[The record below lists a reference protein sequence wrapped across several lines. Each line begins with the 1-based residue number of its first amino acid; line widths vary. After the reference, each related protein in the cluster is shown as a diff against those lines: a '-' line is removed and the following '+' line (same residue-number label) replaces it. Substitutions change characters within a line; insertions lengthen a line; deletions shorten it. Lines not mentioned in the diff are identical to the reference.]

1 MKMRYTYGLLS
12 ILLVSSICLFAFR
25 ESATPNIGIQNPRC
39 EMLVNPLGIDA
50 LQPRL
55 SWEITADTRDVQQT
69 AYHILVASSIE
80 KLNANIGDLWDS
92 GDVKSDASIQVS
104 YNGKALKSNEDCF
117 WKIKVTTSKGESAWS
132 QPAHWSMGL
141 LNASDWKGKWIG
153 LDKSFPWDSITT
165 FSKLSARYFR
175 KEFVA
180 DGGVKK
186 ATLYICGLGLY
197 EVFINGK
204 RIGDQVLASAPTDY
218 RKTIKYNT
226 YNVTDEIGKSGGAA
240 TMGVVLGNGRFFTM
254 RQNYK
259 PQKINTFGYPKM
271 LLQLDIEYT
280 GGTHKVISSD
290 GSWKVTSD
298 GPIRSNNEYDGEIY
312 DANKELNGW
321 ANPGTVTYAGDV
333 GRIAYAYNDGK
344 WMNAEL
350 VEAPAGK
357 MEAQMNEKI
366 RVTDIIKPRSIK
378 KLNDNAYV
386 MDMGQNMAGWLQM
399 KVKGNKGQTVKLR
412 FAETTKADGELY
424 VANLRDAKSTDTY
437 VLKGEG
443 QEVWH
448 PTFVYHGFRYVEII
462 GYPGIPTVNDFEGQ
476 VVNDDLENTGHIE
489 TSNELINKIYRNAY
503 WGIRANYKGMPLD
516 CPQRNERMP
525 WLADHA
531 TGSYSES
538 FVFDNAK
545 LYSKWTDD
553 IEDSQKSEGQLPDVA
568 PAYWNYYSEDLTWP
582 ATYLII
588 ADMLYN
594 QYGDTKPIA
603 KHYDSMKKWLWYM
616 KGKYMTNYIVTKDKY
631 GDWCVPP
638 ESPELI
644 HSKDTL
650 RSTDG
655 KLIATAYYFRLLS
668 LMDKFARILNKPQDI
683 KEFDALSANIKTA
696 FDAQFYNAQ
705 SKQYGNN
712 SVTSNLLPLYFGI
725 VPEADRKAVF
735 KSIEDKIVIANKTHI
750 STGVIG
756 TQWLMR
762 SLTDNGRTDI
772 AYHLVSNTDYPSW
785 GYMVNKGAT
794 TFWELWNGDT
804 AAPQMNS
811 QNHVMLLGDLLVWLY
826 EDLAGIKTNPM
837 QPGFKQLVMKPEP
850 AEGLNFV
857 NASYHSIHGNIK
869 SNWKKD
875 GKAFNWNISIPANSS
890 AIAYVPATAANSV
903 LESGKPLANDEG
915 VKFLRMEK
923 GKAVLQVSSGDYS
936 FRSIL

>member
-1 MKMRYTYGLLS
+1 MKTRLTYGFILTLLIGS
-12 ILLVSSICLFAFR
+12 VSLFSFR
-25 ESATPNIGIQNPRC
+25 ENAAPNIALQNLRC

-50 LQPRL
+50 TQPRL
-55 SWEITADTRDVQQT
+55 SWEVTAGVRDVQQT
-69 AYHILVASSIE
+69 AYRILVATTIE
-80 KLNANIGDLWDS
+80 KLNANTGDLWDS
-92 GDVKSDASIQVS
+92 GNINSDASIQVA
-104 YNGKALKSNEDCF
+104 YKGKPLKSQIACF
-117 WKIKVTTSKGESAWS
+117 WKVKITTNKGESAWS
-132 QPAHWSMGL
+132 KPAQWSMGL

-175 KEFVA
+175 KEFNTPSA
-180 DGGVKK
+180 IKK
-186 ATLYICGLGLY
+186 ATVHIVGLGLY
-197 EVFINGK
+197 ELYINGNK
-204 RIGDQVLASAPTDY
+204 IGADVLSQSPTDY
-218 RKTIKYNT
+218 RKTVKYDTYDVTTQVKQGDNT
-226 YNVTDEIGKSGGAA
+226 IG
-240 TMGVVLGNGRFFTM
+240 TILGNGRFFTM

-271 LLQLDIEYT
+271 LLQLDIEYAD
-280 GGTHKVISSD
+280 GSKSSVVTD
-290 GSWKVTSD
+290 ESWKVTTD
-298 GPIRSNNEYDGEIY
+298 GPIRSNNEYDGEQY
-312 DANKELNGW
+312 DANKELTDW
-321 ANPGTVTYAGDV
+321 ANA
-333 GRIAYAYNDGK
+333 RYNDAAWLK
-344 WMNAEL
+344 PEL
-350 VEAPAGK
+350 VQAPAGK
-357 MEAQMNEKI
+357 LAAQMNERI
-366 RVTDIIKPRSIK
+366 GITDIIKPKAIT

-399 KVKGNKGQTVKLR
+399 KVKGSKGQSIKLR

-424 VANLRDAKSTDTY
+424 VANLRDAKVTDTY
-437 VLKGEG
+437 TLKGG
-443 QEVWH
+443 AQEIWR
-448 PTFVYHGFRYVEII
+448 PIFVYHGFRYVEII
-462 GYPGIPTVNDFEGQ
+462 GYPGVPTVEDFEGQ
-476 VVNDDLENTGHIE
+476 VVNDDLEVTGKFE
-489 TSNELINKIYRNAY
+489 TSNDLINKIYRNAY

-545 LYSKWTDD
+545 LYAKWTDD
-553 IEDSQKSEGQLPDVA
+553 IEDSQKPEGQLPDVA
-568 PAYWNYYSEDLTWP
+568 PAYWNYYSDDVTWP
-582 ATYLII
+582 ATYLIV

-616 KGKYMTNYIVTKDKY
+616 KGKYMTNYIMIKDKY

-650 RSTDG
+650 RNTDG

-668 LMDKFARILNKPQDI
+668 LMDKFAKILNKPQDI
-683 KEFDALSANIKTA
+683 KEFNALSANIKTA
-696 FDAQFYNAQ
+696 FNKQYYNANT
-705 SKQYGNN
+705 KQYANN
-712 SVTSNLLPLYFGI
+712 SVTSNLLPLYFDM
-725 VPEADRKAVF
+725 VPVADRKAVF
-735 KSIEDKIVIANKTHI
+735 KSIEDKIVITNKTHI

-762 SLTDNGRTDI
+762 SLTDNNRTDI

-826 EDLAGIKTNPM
+826 EDLGGIKTNPM
-837 QPGFKQLVMKPEP
+837 KPGFKQLVMKPEP
-850 AEGLNFV
+850 AAGLNFV
-857 NASYHSIHGNIK
+857 NASYHSIHGMIK

-875 GKAFNWNISIPANSS
+875 GKIFNWNITIPANSS
-890 AIAYVPATAANSV
+890 AIIYVPATEVNNV
-903 LESGKPLANDEG
+903 TEGGKLVTGDEG

-923 GKAVLQVSSGDYS
+923 GRVVLQVSSGDYS
-936 FRSIL
+936 FKSAM

>member
-1 MKMRYTYGLLS
+1 MKIKHTYQFLLA
-12 ILLVSSICLFAFR
+12 LLIGSICLFSFR
-25 ESATPNIGIQNPRC
+25 ESAAPAIQIQNPRC

-50 LQPRL
+50 IQPRL
-55 SWEITADTRDVQQT
+55 SWEITADVRDVQQT
-69 AYHILVASSIE
+69 AYHILVASTIE
-80 KLNANIGDLWDS
+80 KLNANTGDLWDS
-92 GDVKSDASIQVS
+92 GEVKSDASIQVS
-104 YNGKALKSNEDCF
+104 YSGKPLTSRVDCF
-117 WKIKVTTSKGESAWS
+117 WKVKVITNKGESDWS
-132 QPAHWSMGL
+132 KPAYWSMGL
-141 LNASDWKGKWIG
+141 LNLSDWKGKWIG
-153 LDKSFPWDSITT
+153 MDKAFPWDSITT
-165 FSKLSARYFR
+165 HSRLSARYFR
-175 KEFVA
+175 KEFKTTSA
-180 DGGVKK
+180 IKK
-186 ATLYICGLGLY
+186 AAVHIVGLGLY
-197 EVFINGK
+197 ELYINGNK
-204 RIGDQVLASAPTDY
+204 IGTQVMAQSPTDY
-218 RKTIKYNT
+218 RKTVKYDTYDVTAQLKNGDNT
-226 YNVTDEIGKSGGAA
+226 IG
-240 TMGVVLGNGRFFTM
+240 TLLGNGRFFTM

-271 LLQLDIEYT
+271 LLQLDIEYA
-280 GGTHKVISSD
+280 D
-290 GSWKVTSD
+290 GSKSSVVTDDTWKVTTD
-298 GPIRSNNEYDGEIY
+298 GPIRSNNEYDGEEY
-312 DANKELNGW
+312 DANKELTGW
-321 ANPGTVTYAGDV
+321 LNTG
-333 GRIAYAYNDGK
+333 YNDATWLK
-344 WMNAEL
+344 PEL
-350 VEAPAGK
+350 VQAPDGQLV
-357 MEAQMNEKI
+357 AQMNEQI
-366 RVTDIIKPRSIK
+366 GVTDIIKPKIIT

-399 KVKGNKGQTVKLR
+399 KVKGSKGQQVQLR

-424 VANLRDAKSTDTY
+424 VANLRDAKSTDRYT
-437 VLKGEG
+437 LKGG
-443 QEVWH
+443 AQEIWH
-448 PTFVYHGFRYVEII
+448 PTFVYHGFRYVEIV
-462 GYPGIPTVNDFEGQ
+462 GYPGVPTVDDFEGQ
-476 VVNDDLENTGHIE
+476 VVNDDLENTGHFE
-489 TSNELINKIYRNAY
+489 TSNELINKIYHNAY

-553 IEDSQKSEGQLPDVA
+553 IQDSQKAEGQLPDVA
-568 PAYWNYYSEDLTWP
+568 PAFWNYYSEDVTWP
-582 ATYLII
+582 ATYLIV

-603 KHYDSMKKWLWYM
+603 KHYDSMKKWLAYM
-616 KGKYMTNYIVTKDKY
+616 KGKYMTDYIVTKDKY

-655 KLIATAYYFRLLS
+655 HLIATAYYFRLLS
-668 LMDKFARILNKPQDI
+668 MMDKFAKILNKPQDI

-696 FDAQFYNAQ
+696 FNKQFFNAQ
-705 SKQYGNN
+705 TKQYANN
-712 SVTSNLLPLYFGI
+712 SVTSNLLPLYFDM

-735 KSIEDKIVIANKTHI
+735 KSIEDKIIITNKEHI

-811 QNHVMLLGDLLVWLY
+811 QNHVMLLGDLLVWFY
-826 EDLAGIKTNPM
+826 EDLAGIKTSPEK
-837 QPGFKQLVMKPEP
+837 PAFKQLIMKPEP
-850 AEGLNFV
+850 AQGLNFV
-857 NASYHSIHGNIK
+857 NASYHSIHGMIK
-869 SNWKKD
+869 SSWKKD
-875 GKAFNWNISIPANSS
+875 GKTFNWNISIPANSS
-890 AIAYVPATAANSV
+890 AIIYVPATAVNNV
-903 LESGKPLANDEG
+903 TDSGRAISGDEG

-923 GKAVLQVSSGDYS
+923 DRAVFEIGSGDYS
-936 FRSIL
+936 FKSTM

>member
-1 MKMRYTYGLLS
+1 MRMKYTYGLLMV
-12 ILLVSSICLFAFR
+12 LLVGSICLFSFR
-25 ESATPNIGIQNPRC
+25 EGTAPAIQIKNPRC

-50 LQPRL
+50 TKPRL
-55 SWEITADTRDVQQT
+55 SWEIAADVRNVQQT
-69 AYHILVASSIE
+69 AYQILVASSIE
-80 KLNANIGDLWDS
+80 KLNANTGDLWDS
-92 GDVKSDASIQVS
+92 GSVKSDASIQIS
-104 YNGKALKSNEDCF
+104 YNGKPLASRAACF
-117 WKIKVTTSKGESAWS
+117 WKIKVTTNKGESDWS
-132 QPAHWSMGL
+132 KPAKWSMGL
-141 LNASDWKGKWIG
+141 LTPSDWKGKWIG
-153 LDKSFPWDSITT
+153 MDKAFPWDTITT

-175 KEFVA
+175 KEFKTTA
-180 DGGVKK
+180 SVKK
-186 ATLYICGLGLY
+186 ATVHIVGLGLY
-197 EVFINGK
+197 ELYINGNK
-204 RIGDQVLASAPTDY
+204 IGTQVMAQAPTDY
-218 RKTIKYNT
+218 RKTVKYDT
-226 YNVTDEIGKSGGAA
+226 YDVTSQLKPGSNAIG
-240 TMGVVLGNGRFFTM
+240 TILGNGRFFTM

-259 PQKINTFGYPKM
+259 PLKINTFGYPKM
-271 LLQLDIEYT
+271 LLQMDIEYA
-280 GGTHKVISSD
+280 D
-290 GSWKVTSD
+290 GSKNSVVTDESWKVTTD
-298 GPIRSNNEYDGEIY
+298 GPIRSNNEYDGEQY
-312 DANKELNGW
+312 DASKELTGW
-321 ANPGTVTYAGDV
+321 VNAG
-333 GRIAYAYNDGK
+333 YNDATWLK
-344 WMNAEL
+344 PEL
-350 VEAPAGK
+350 VKAPDGK
-357 MEAQMNEKI
+357 LEAQMNERI
-366 RVTDIIKPRSIK
+366 GVTDIIKPKAIT
-378 KLNDNAYV
+378 KLNSNAYV

-399 KVKGNKGQTVKLR
+399 KVKGSKGQIVKLR

-424 VANLRDAKSTDTY
+424 VANLRDAKVTDTY
-437 VLKGEG
+437 VLKGGG
-443 QEVWH
+443 QEIWH
-448 PTFVYHGFRYVEII
+448 PTFVYHGFRYVEIVA
-462 GYPGIPTVNDFEGQ
+462 YPGVPTVDDFEGQ
-476 VVNDDLENTGHIE
+476 VVNDDLENTGKFE

-545 LYSKWTDD
+545 LYAKWTDD

-568 PAYWNYYSEDLTWP
+568 PAYWNYYSDDVTWP
-582 ATYLII
+582 ATYLIV

-650 RSTDG
+650 RNTDG

-668 LMDKFARILNKPQDI
+668 LMDKFAKILNKPQDI
-683 KEFDALSANIKTA
+683 KEFDALSANIKSA
-696 FDAQFYNAQ
+696 FNKQFYNAKT
-705 SKQYGNN
+705 KQYANN
-712 SVTSNLLPLYFGI
+712 SVTSNLLPLYFDI
-725 VPEADRKAVF
+725 VPTADRRAVF
-735 KSIEDKIVIANKTHI
+735 KSIEDKIVIENKQHI

-772 AYHLVSNTDYPSW
+772 AYHLASNTDYPSW

-811 QNHVMLLGDLLVWLY
+811 QNHVMLLGDLLVWFY
-826 EDLAGIKTNPM
+826 EDLAGIKTNPEK
-837 QPGFKQLVMKPEP
+837 PAFKQLIMKPEP

-857 NASYHSIHGNIK
+857 NASYHSIHGMIK
-869 SNWKKD
+869 SSWKKD
-875 GKAFNWNISIPANSS
+875 GKTFNWNITIPANSS
-890 AIAYVPATAANSV
+890 AIVYVPAVSATGI
-903 LESGKPLANDEG
+903 LEGGKSATGSEG

-923 GKAVLQVSSGDYS
+923 GRAVFELASGDYS
-936 FRSIL
+936 FRSAL

>member
-1 MKMRYTYGLLS
+1 MKIRYAYS
-12 ILLVSSICLFAFR
+12 FLLVLLASSICLFSFR
-25 ESATPNIGIQNPRC
+25 ESAAPNIGLQNLRC

-50 LQPRL
+50 TQPRL
-55 SWEITADTRDVQQT
+55 SWEVTASVRDVQQT
-69 AYHILVASSIE
+69 AYHILVATSIE

-92 GDVKSDASIQVS
+92 GNVKSDVSIQVP
-104 YNGKALKSNEDCF
+104 YKGKALGSRVQCF
-117 WKIKVTTSKGESAWS
+117 WKVKITTNKGQSNWSK
-132 QPAHWSMGL
+132 PAHWSMGL

-153 LDKSFPWDSITT
+153 LDKAFPWDSITT
-165 FSKLSARYFR
+165 HSKLSARYFR
-175 KEFVA
+175 KEFIA
-180 DGGVKK
+180 PKAIKK
-186 ATLYICGLGLY
+186 GTVHIVGLGLY
-197 EVFINGK
+197 ELYINGNK
-204 RIGDQVLASAPTDY
+204 IGTQVMAQSPTDY
-218 RKTIKYNT
+218 RKTVKYDTYDVTSQLKNGDNT
-226 YNVTDEIGKSGGAA
+226 IG
-240 TMGVVLGNGRFFTM
+240 TILGNGRFFTM

-271 LLQLDIEYT
+271 LLQMDIEYAD
-280 GGTHKVISSD
+280 GSRSSVVTD
-290 GSWKVTSD
+290 ESWKVTTD
-298 GPIRSNNEYDGEIY
+298 GPIRSNNEYDGEEY
-312 DANKELNGW
+312 DANKELTGW
-321 ANPGTVTYAGDV
+321 ANNG
-333 GRIAYAYNDGK
+333 YNATAWLK
-344 WMNAEL
+344 SEL
-350 VEAPAGK
+350 VQAPAGK
-357 MEAQMNEKI
+357 LAAPMNEKI
-366 RVTDIIKPRSIK
+366 GVADIIKPKAIT
-378 KLNDNAYV
+378 KLTENAYV
-386 MDMGQNMAGWLQM
+386 MDIGQNMAGWLQM
-399 KVKGNKGQTVKLR
+399 KVKGSKGQTVKLR

-424 VANLRDAKSTDTY
+424 VANLRDAKVTDTY
-437 VLKGEG
+437 ILKGSG

-462 GYPGIPTVNDFEGQ
+462 GYPGVPTVDDFEGQ
-476 VVNDDLENTGHIE
+476 VVNDDLEVTGKFE

-553 IEDSQKSEGQLPDVA
+553 IEDSQKAEGQLPDVA
-568 PAYWNYYSEDLTWP
+568 PAYWNYYSDDVTWP
-582 ATYLII
+582 ATYLIV

-650 RSTDG
+650 RNTDG
-655 KLIATAYYFRLLS
+655 KLIATAYYFRLLG
-668 LMDKFARILNKPQDI
+668 LMDKFAKILNKPADI
-683 KEFDALSANIKTA
+683 KEFDALSANIKAA
-696 FDAQFYNAQ
+696 FNKQFYNAKT
-705 SKQYGNN
+705 KQYANN
-712 SVTSNLLPLYFGI
+712 SVTSNLLPLYFDM

-735 KSIEDKIVIANKTHI
+735 KSIENKIVVENKEHI

-762 SLTDNGRTDI
+762 SLTDNNRTDI
-772 AYHLVSNTDYPSW
+772 AYHLASNTDYPSW

-826 EDLAGIKTNPM
+826 EDLGGIKTNPM
-837 QPGFKQLVMKPEP
+837 QPGFKQLIMKPEP
-850 AEGLNFV
+850 TEGLNFV
-857 NASYHSIHGNIK
+857 NASYHSIHGMIK

-875 GKAFNWNISIPANSS
+875 GKIFNWNMTIPANSS
-890 AIAYVPATAANSV
+890 AIVYVPATSVNSV
-903 LESGKPLANDEG
+903 TEGGRSIANDEG

-923 GKAVLQVSSGDYS
+923 GRAVLQVSSGDYS
-936 FRSIL
+936 FKSAM